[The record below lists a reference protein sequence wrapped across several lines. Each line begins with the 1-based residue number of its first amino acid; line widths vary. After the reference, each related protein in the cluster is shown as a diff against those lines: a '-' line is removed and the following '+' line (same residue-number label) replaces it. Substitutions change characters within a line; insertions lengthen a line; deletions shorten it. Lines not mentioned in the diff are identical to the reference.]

1 MPFVIPATPVTGTG
15 TPGHQFSD
23 ITLNDADGLDVDL
36 HRTDSRHIYAAT
48 GLIGVTPPR
57 QVVRPRPSAHGS
69 INNTRNTEGRLIVLE
84 GRLLGEQSATD
95 MFTEFYAVAGAMLET
110 LDYGEAL
117 LKWTIDGGASMQ
129 AMVKLHGELEPPV
142 EVGPNILA
150 YQAQLFAQDPRAYD
164 QSQSSSTGD
173 PLSSAPGGWTFPRT
187 MPIRFNV
194 SVSGTA
200 AVENLGNRPTPPV
213 FRVYGMAVNPQIL
226 LLGTDYRIALTGTI
240 SAGDYLE
247 VDVQNRTLM
256 MNGTTSALYFLDA
269 ANTQWFELP
278 KGTST
283 VQMLAGAFDTSAKVS
298 VLYRART
305 PNQENP

>member
-1 MPFVIPATPVTGTG
+1 MPFVIPATPVTGPG
-15 TPGHQFSD
+15 TPGHQFSA
-23 ITLNDADGLDVDL
+23 ITLADADGVLDIDL

-95 MFTEFYAVAGAMLET
+95 MFTEFYTVAGAMLET

-164 QSQSSSTGD
+164 QSQSSTRATRSRARRAGGRSRGPVDPVQRLST
-173 PLSSAPGGWTFPRT
+173 PGPR
-187 MPIRFNV
+187 
-194 SVSGTA
+194 

-226 LLGTDYRIALTGTI
+226 LTGTDYRIALTGTI

-247 VDVQNRTLM
+247 VDVQNRSITV
-256 MNGTTSALYFLDA
+256 NGTT
-269 ANTQWFELP
+269 P
-278 KGTST
+278 
-283 VQMLAGAFDTSAKVS
+283 
-298 VLYRART
+298 
-305 PNQENP
+305 P

>member
-1 MPFVIPATPVTGTG
+1 MPFVIPSTPVTGPG
-15 TPGHQFSD
+15 TPGHQFSA
-23 ITLNDADGLDVDL
+23 ITLNDADGTPVDL

-95 MFTEFYAVAGAMLET
+95 MFTEFYTVAGAMLET

-150 YQAQLFAQDPRAYD
+150 YQAQLFAQDPRAYSSRSPRAPATR
-164 QSQSSSTGD
+164 SQARRAAGRSRGHCRSGSTSQTPGPRPSRTSATGRRRPCSASTG
-173 PLSSAPGGWTFPRT
+173 WR
-187 MPIRFNV
+187 
-194 SVSGTA
+194 
-200 AVENLGNRPTPPV
+200 
-213 FRVYGMAVNPQIL
+213 
-226 LLGTDYRIALTGTI
+226 
-240 SAGDYLE
+240 
-247 VDVQNRTLM
+247 
-256 MNGTTSALYFLDA
+256 
-269 ANTQWFELP
+269 
-278 KGTST
+278 
-283 VQMLAGAFDTSAKVS
+283 
-298 VLYRART
+298 
-305 PNQENP
+305 

>member
-1 MPFVIPATPVTGTG
+1 MPFVIPTTLASSTG

-23 ITLNDADGLDVDL
+23 ITLNDADGVPVAL
-36 HRTDSRHIYAAT
+36 HRTDSRHVYNAT

-57 QVVRPRPSAHGS
+57 QIVRPRPSAHGF
-69 INNTRNTEGRLIVLE
+69 INDTRNTEGRLIVLE

-95 MFTEFYAVAGAMLET
+95 LFSEFYAVAGAMLET

-117 LKWTIDGGASMQ
+117 LKWTIDGGPSMQ

-150 YQAQLFAQDPRAYD
+150 YQAQLLAQDPRAYD

-194 SVSGTA
+194 SDSGTA
-200 AVENLGNRPTPPV
+200 SVENLGNRPTPPI
-213 FRVYGMAVNPQIL
+213 FRVYGQAVNPQIL
-226 LLGTDYRIALTGTI
+226 LVGTDYRIALTGTI

-247 VDVQNRTLM
+247 IDVQNRTLL
-256 MNGTTSALYFLDA
+256 MNGTTPALNFLDA
-269 ANTQWFELP
+269 AATTWFELP

-283 VQMLAGAFDTSAKVS
+283 VQMLAGTFDTSARVA
-298 VLYRART
+298 VLYRAAYT
-305 PNQENP
+305 

>member
-1 MPFVIPATPVTGTG
+1 MPFVIPSTPVTGPG
-15 TPGHQFSD
+15 TPGHQFSA
-23 ITLNDADGLDVDL
+23 ITLNDADGIPVDL

-95 MFTEFYAVAGAMLET
+95 MFTEFYTVAGAMLET

-150 YQAQLFAQDPRAYD
+150 YQAQLFAQDP
-164 QSQSSSTGD
+164 
-173 PLSSAPGGWTFPRT
+173 
-187 MPIRFNV
+187 
-194 SVSGTA
+194 
-200 AVENLGNRPTPPV
+200 
-213 FRVYGMAVNPQIL
+213 IL
-226 LLGTDYRIALTGTI
+226 LVGTDYRIALTGTI

-247 VDVQNRTLM
+247 IDVQNRSITI
-256 MNGTTSALYFLDA
+256 NGTTPALSFLDA
-269 ANTQWFELP
+269 ANTTWFELP

-283 VQMLAGAFDTSAKVS
+283 VQMLAGTFDTSARVS
-298 VLYRART
+298 VLYRAAYT
-305 PNQENP
+305 

>member
-1 MPFVIPATPVTGTG
+1 MPFVIPSTLTSSTG

-23 ITLNDADGLDVDL
+23 ITINDADGVAVAL
-36 HRTDSRHIYAAT
+36 HRTDTRHVYAAT

-57 QVVRPRPSAHGS
+57 QVVRPRPSAHGF
-69 INNTRNTEGRLIVLE
+69 INDTRNTEGRLIVLE

-95 MFTEFYAVAGAMLET
+95 MFSEFYAVAGAMLET

-117 LKWTIDGGASMQ
+117 LKWTIDGGPSMQ

-150 YQAQLFAQDPRAYD
+150 YQAQLLAQDPRAYD
-164 QSQSSSTGD
+164 QSESSSTGD
-173 PLSSAPGGWTFPRT
+173 PLSSAPGGLTFPRT

-194 SVSGTA
+194 SDSGTA

-213 FRVYGMAVNPQIL
+213 LRVYGQAVNPQIL
-226 LLGTDYRIALTGTI
+226 LVGTTSRIALTGTI

-247 VDVQNRTLM
+247 VDVQNRTLL
-256 MNGTTSALYFLDA
+256 MNGTTPALNFLDA
-269 ANTQWFELP
+269 ANTTWFELP
-278 KGTST
+278 KGTSS
-283 VQMLAGAFDTSAKVS
+283 VQMLAGTFDTSARVA
-298 VLYRART
+298 VLYRAAYT
-305 PNQENP
+305 

>member
-1 MPFVIPATPVTGTG
+1 VPFVIPATPVTGPG
-15 TPGHQFSD
+15 TPGHQFSA
-23 ITLNDADGLDVDL
+23 ITLNDADGTPVDL

-57 QVVRPRPSAHGS
+57 QVVRPRPSAHGF
-69 INNTRNTEGRLIVLE
+69 INDTRNTEGRLIVLE

-117 LKWTIDGGASMQ
+117 LKWTIDGGDSMQ

-150 YQAQLFAQDPRAYD
+150 YQAQLLAQDPRAY
-164 QSQSSSTGD
+164 SQTESSTTGS
-173 PLSSAPGGWTFPRT
+173 PLASAPGGWTFPRT
-187 MPIRFNV
+187 LSITF
-194 SVSGTA
+194 SSSTA
-200 AVENLGNRPTPPV
+200 GGASVENLGNRPTPPI
-213 FRVYGMAVNPQIL
+213 FRVYGQVVNPQL
-226 LLGTDYRIALTGTI
+226 LLVGTDYRIALTGTI

-247 VDVQNRTLM
+247 VDVQNRSITV
-256 MNGTTSALYFLDA
+256 NGITPALNFLDA
-269 ANTQWFELP
+269 ANTTWFELP

-283 VQMLAGAFDTSAKVS
+283 VQMISGSFDASAHVD
-298 VLYRART
+298 VRYRAAFT
-305 PNQENP
+305 